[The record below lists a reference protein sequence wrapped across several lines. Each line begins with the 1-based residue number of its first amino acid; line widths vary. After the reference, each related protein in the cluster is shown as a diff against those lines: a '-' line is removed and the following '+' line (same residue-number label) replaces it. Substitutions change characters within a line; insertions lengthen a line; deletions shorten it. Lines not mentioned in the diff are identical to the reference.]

1 MGDWNLPL
9 VPSPIAFRRF
19 SLPGYTAGATPKR
32 AANPVP
38 APQEDSMSL
47 RSLVAA
53 ALALAALPALG
64 QEITLKVHHFWAPTA
79 MPPSTLL
86 VPWCDKIA
94 KDSNNRLKCQIYP
107 AMQLGGAPPQLIDQ
121 AKDGVADIVWT
132 LPGYTAGRFPL
143 MEVFELP
150 FMSAS
155 AEATSQAAWEYFD
168 KYARKEFPGLQVLV
182 VNVHD
187 NGFVHTRE
195 KQVKSM
201 ADFKGLKMRAPT
213 RQTNKLLGALGAT
226 PVAMPLPALADAL
239 SKGVVDGYLLP
250 WEVIPSIKAHEL
262 SKYDTET
269 DPSMRA
275 LYTAVFTLA
284 MNQAK
289 YDSLPPD
296 LRKVIDANSGLAG
309 ARAFGKQWDA
319 SAPPARKLAAEHG
332 NVFYTVPASE
342 LANWQK
348 ATSNLDEEWVKDV
361 TAKGNDGKML
371 LQAARD
377 LIKKYEGAK

>member
-1 MGDWNLPL
+1 MPL
-9 VPSPIAFRRF
+9 VRT
-19 SLPGYTAGATPKR
+19 L
-32 AANPVP
+32 
-38 APQEDSMSL
+38 L
-47 RSLVAA
+47 AA
-53 ALALAALPALG
+53 AFAAVALPATA
-64 QEITLKVHHFWAPTA
+64 QEITLKVHHFWPPGA
-79 MPPSTLL
+79 MPPSKLL
-86 VPWCDKIA
+86 VPWCDSIA
-94 KDSNNRLKCQIYP
+94 KDSGNRLKCQIYP

-168 KYARKEFPGLQVLV
+168 KHARKEFPGIHMLV

-187 NGFVHTRE
+187 NGFVHARE
-195 KQVKSM
+195 RQVKTM
-201 ADFKGLKMRAPT
+201 ADFKGLKVRAPT

-262 SKYDTET
+262 TKYHSET
-269 DPSMRA
+269 DPKARA

-296 LRKVIDANSGLAG
+296 LRKVIDANSGA
-309 ARAFGKQWDA
+309 AAAKAFGKQWDA
-319 SAPPARKLAAEHG
+319 SAPPARKLAVDRG
-332 NVFYTVPASE
+332 NTFYVIPASE
-342 LANWQK
+342 LANWEK
-348 ATSNLDEEWVKDV
+348 ATANLDDDWVKDV

-371 LQAARD
+371 LQTARD
-377 LIKKYEGAK
+377 LIRKYEGTK

>member
-1 MGDWNLPL
+1 MPL
-9 VPSPIAFRRF
+9 VRT
-19 SLPGYTAGATPKR
+19 L
-32 AANPVP
+32 
-38 APQEDSMSL
+38 L
-47 RSLVAA
+47 AA
-53 ALALAALPALG
+53 AFAAVAIPAAA
-64 QEITLKVHHFWAPTA
+64 QEITLKVHHFWPPGA

-86 VPWCDKIA
+86 VPWCDRIA
-94 KDSNNRLKCQIYP
+94 KDSGNRLKCQIYP

-121 AKDGVADIVWT
+121 VKDGVADIVWT

-168 KYARKEFPGLQVLV
+168 KHARKEFPGIQMLV

-187 NGFVHTRE
+187 NGFVHARE
-195 KQVKSM
+195 RQVKTM
-201 ADFKGLKMRAPT
+201 ADFKGLKVRAPT

-262 SKYDTET
+262 TKYHSET
-269 DPSMRA
+269 DPKSRA

-296 LRKVIDANSGLAG
+296 LRKVIDANSGA
-309 ARAFGKQWDA
+309 AAAKAFGKQWDA
-319 SAPPARKLAAEHG
+319 SAPPARKLAADRG
-332 NVFYTVPASE
+332 NTFYVIPASE
-342 LANWQK
+342 LANWEK
-348 ATSNLDEEWVKDV
+348 ATANLDDDWVKDV

-371 LQAARD
+371 LQTARD
-377 LIKKYEGAK
+377 LIRKYEGTK

>member
-1 MGDWNLPL
+1 MPL
-9 VPSPIAFRRF
+9 VRT
-19 SLPGYTAGATPKR
+19 L
-32 AANPVP
+32 
-38 APQEDSMSL
+38 L
-47 RSLVAA
+47 AA
-53 ALALAALPALG
+53 AFAAVAIPAAA
-64 QEITLKVHHFWAPTA
+64 QEITLKVHHFWPPGA

-86 VPWCDKIA
+86 VPWCDRIA
-94 KDSNNRLKCQIYP
+94 KDSGNRLKCQIYP

-121 AKDGVADIVWT
+121 VKDGVADIVWT

-168 KYARKEFPGLQVLV
+168 KHARKEFPGIHMLV

-187 NGFVHTRE
+187 NGFVHARE
-195 KQVKSM
+195 RQVKTM
-201 ADFKGLKMRAPT
+201 ADFKGLKVRAPT

-262 SKYDTET
+262 TKYHSET
-269 DPSMRA
+269 DPKSRA

-296 LRKVIDANSGLAG
+296 LRKVIDANSGA
-309 ARAFGKQWDA
+309 AAAKAFGRQWDA
-319 SAPPARKLAAEHG
+319 SAPPARKLAVDRG
-332 NVFYTVPASE
+332 NTFYVIPASE
-342 LANWQK
+342 LANWEK
-348 ATSNLDEEWVKDV
+348 ATANLDDDWVKDV

-371 LQAARD
+371 LQTARD
-377 LIKKYEGAK
+377 LIRKYEGTK

>member
-1 MGDWNLPL
+1 MPL
-9 VPSPIAFRRF
+9 VRT
-19 SLPGYTAGATPKR
+19 L
-32 AANPVP
+32 
-38 APQEDSMSL
+38 L
-47 RSLVAA
+47 AA
-53 ALALAALPALG
+53 AFAAVALPATA
-64 QEITLKVHHFWAPTA
+64 QEITLKVHHFWPPGA

-86 VPWCDKIA
+86 VPWCDRIA
-94 KDSNNRLKCQIYP
+94 KDSGNRLKCQIYP

-168 KYARKEFPGLQVLV
+168 KHARKEFPGIHMLV

-195 KQVKSM
+195 RQVKTM
-201 ADFKGLKMRAPT
+201 ADFKGLKVRAPT

-262 SKYDTET
+262 TKYHSET
-269 DPSMRA
+269 DPKARA

-296 LRKVIDANSGLAG
+296 LRKVIDANSGA
-309 ARAFGKQWDA
+309 AAAKAFGRQWDA
-319 SAPPARKLAAEHG
+319 SAPPARKLAVDRG
-332 NVFYTVPASE
+332 NTFYVIPASE
-342 LANWQK
+342 LANWEK
-348 ATSNLDEEWVKDV
+348 ATANLDDDWVKDV

-371 LQAARD
+371 LQTARD
-377 LIKKYEGAK
+377 LIRKYEGTK